1 MQTEN
6 NPGAATDSAT
16 TGTIPAVGRGTRRKD
31 ALDAVDRTIIA
42 ALRANA
48 RIPYADLAR
57 LVGLSGPSVA
67 DRVRRLEQLGVI
79 TGYHAALAP
88 SALGLGVVAIVGIEQ
103 ADDADQDAIAESC
116 PTCRRSRTA
125 GSWPVTSRSSSRCG
139 SLTSTPSKS
148 RSDAYAGSPA
158 SRGRTP
164 PSYSRLGSKDGP
176 HCPSKETDCERH
188 LARAPDGAD
197 RAER

>member
-6 NPGAATDSAT
+6 SPGTANDSSE
-16 TGTIPAVGRGTRRKD
+16 TGTIPAVGRGARRKD
-31 ALDAVDRTIIA
+31 SLDAVDRTILS

-67 DRVRRLEQLGVI
+67 DRVKRLEQLGVI

-103 ADDADQDAIAESC
+103 ADDADQDAIAQAFPDLQEIEDCWFVAGDESFIVKVRVADIDALEKSLGRLRKI
-116 PTCRRSRTA
+116 PGVSRTHTT
-125 GSWPVTSRSSSRCG
+125 VV
-139 SLTSTPSKS
+139 LST
-148 RSDAYAGSPA
+148 RFE
-158 SRGRTP
+158 GRAALP
-164 PSYSRLGSKDGP
+164 LEGD
-176 HCPSKETDCERH
+176 
-188 LARAPDGAD
+188 
-197 RAER
+197 